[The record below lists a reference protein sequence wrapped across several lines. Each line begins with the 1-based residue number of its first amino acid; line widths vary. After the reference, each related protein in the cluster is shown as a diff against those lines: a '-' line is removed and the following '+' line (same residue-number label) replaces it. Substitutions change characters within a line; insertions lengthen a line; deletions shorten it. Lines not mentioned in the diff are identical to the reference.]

1 MGILDKLFGNPNNAG
16 VDDTLPADINVGARY
31 LKDRIAPG
39 AMQIHPKYIEVVGE
53 YYSRTWWVED
63 LPRTLMYG
71 LLTDLYDFPARI
83 QISQLVVPM
92 DMGEVRQALKQQRTT
107 LQSRQIMR
115 NKRGQI
121 TDYDEMDRV
130 ASAEQQAAE
139 IQLKKT
145 PPIKLFWTIGLFSIE
160 KNELDEYSKRLE
172 ELFNHAE
179 IRAHQAVFREEAGLH
194 SLLPL
199 GVNTMSNWRNVDAP
213 SLGQMFP
220 FVHST
225 LVEPNGAPYGI
236 DRYTGAWVI
245 ANDFAEGNPNTIILG
260 EMGSGKSVFLKN
272 RIAWF
277 TLLGGRTFC
286 IDLEGEFDGVAEALG
301 GIYLDFGLEKHTKNK
316 LNVIGI
322 NAKSE
327 TGFIEGMED
336 LMAWL
341 ELVADGLS
349 PLEKNEIMDAWMRI
363 MTDAGIYQDQSETWT
378 RPMPRLSDLYATL
391 ISERKEAANS
401 IADRIKQYAVGLYS
415 YAFNVQTTIDP
426 QNSLVIFGLK
436 SVRDPNMKALRL
448 RQIISFIW
456 QHVLTKITPTWIVVD
471 EAWNWLQN
479 ERAAKDL
486 ENIAR
491 RFRKR
496 YAALHLAT
504 QHVSDMSASAGAT
517 VIRDTAGVTVIF
529 RQKSASALAAGQL
542 FELNE
547 LEVEEIKIQ
556 SPGEALLI
564 TKGHRIPIYVPV
576 MPELM
581 SRFTTNPEELRQ
593 MQEMQQAGGEN
604 NAS

>member
-1 MGILDKLFGNPNNAG
+1 MSIFAKIFGQNELPPTPET
-16 VDDTLPADINVGARY
+16 DTALTELAAGARY
-31 LKDRIAPG
+31 LKDRIAPS
-39 AMQIHPKYIEVVGE
+39 AMHIHPKYIEVVGE
-53 YYSRTWWVED
+53 FFSRTWWVED

-71 LLTDLYDFPARI
+71 LLADLYDFPARI
-83 QISQLVVPM
+83 QISQLAVPM
-92 DMGEVRQALKQQRTT
+92 DMAEVRQALKQQRTN

-121 TDYDEMDRV
+121 ADYDEMDRV

-139 IQLKKT
+139 IQIKKT
-145 PPIKLFWTIGLFSIE
+145 PPVKLFWTIGLFAVNE
-160 KNELDEYSKRLE
+160 KELEEYSKRLE

-179 IRAHQAVFREEAGLH
+179 IRAHQAIFREEAGLH

-199 GVNTMSNWRNVDAP
+199 GINTLGNWRNVDVPA
-213 SLGQMFP
+213 LGQMFP

-236 DRYTGAWVI
+236 DRFTGAWVI

-260 EMGSGKSVFLKN
+260 EMGSGKSMFLKN
-272 RIAWF
+272 RITWF

-286 IDLEGEFDGVAEALG
+286 IDLEGEFDTVADVLG
-301 GIYLDFGLEKHTKNK
+301 GVYLDFGLEKHTENK

-322 NAKSE
+322 NPRSDN
-327 TGFIEGMED
+327 GFIEGLED
-336 LMAWL
+336 LLGWL
-341 ELVADGLS
+341 ELAASGLS
-349 PLEKNEIMDAWMRI
+349 PLEKNEVMDAWVRI
-363 MTDAGIYQDQSETWT
+363 MADAEILQDKPETWT
-378 RPMPRLSDLYATL
+378 KPMPRLSDLYAVL

-426 QNSLVIFGLK
+426 QNTLVVFGLK

-448 RQIISFIW
+448 RQIIGFIW
-456 QHVLTKITPTWIVVD
+456 QHVLTDITPTWIVID
-471 EAWNWLQN
+471 EAWNWLKN
-479 ERAAKDL
+479 ERAATDL

-504 QHVSDMSASAGAT
+504 QHVSDLSASAGAA

-529 RQKSASALAAGQL
+529 RQKSASAIAAAQL

-547 LEVEEIKIQ
+547 LEADEIKVQ
-556 SPGEALLI
+556 APGEALLV

-576 MPELM
+576 VPDLM
-581 SRFTTNPEELRQ
+581 ARFTTNPEERRR
-593 MQEMQQAGGEN
+593 MQA
-604 NAS
+604 